1 MRGKSG
7 ASIKCEAEYRGRVL
21 VVDDHAAVRESVIDV
36 LRQAGYRSEGL
47 ASAVEALPLL
57 EREAFDVVVTDL
69 QMPAMDGLEFI
80 RQMSVRR
87 LPTQVI
93 MITAHATIASA
104 VEAMR
109 HGAFDYLEKPF
120 DVSRLEE
127 LVARALERRQLCG
140 DAARPDGDSNAAEA
154 VNRSRAVAKTASE
167 SLDALGMIGDSPAMR
182 LLRERIRQV
191 APTDETVLICGE
203 SGTGKELAARAV
215 HSLSR
220 RASGPLVSLNCPAL
234 SPQLAESE
242 LFGHRRGAFT
252 GADVDRIGRFELAEG
267 GAIFLDEITEIDLP
281 LQAKLLRVLQERTFE
296 LVGASESRRANVR
309 VIASTNRDLMAEIA
323 AGRFRED
330 LYYRLAVVPLEL
342 PPLRSRGEDVQLL
355 ADHFLDRAA
364 QRLARPPLELTS
376 DCRDLLA
383 AYHWPGNVR
392 ELENIITRACV
403 LSGGAPIAAA
413 DIRPWLQQPEHV
425 GATVS
430 TFNGTVRSTLAST
443 PAQGIDAA
451 GNLEEMERAM
461 IVATLQRFGG
471 NRGQTAAALGIGVR
485 TLSGK
490 LRAYGF
496 APRTRDFGEPGTAAN
511 DRQFSPNDPANN
523 AVALTRKT
531 A

>member
-1 MRGKSG
+1 MRTKPDSSAKGEPES
-7 ASIKCEAEYRGRVL
+7 RGRVL

-36 LRQAGYRSEGL
+36 LRQAGYEVSGL

-57 EREAFDVVVTDL
+57 ERAAFDVVVTDL

-80 RQMSVRR
+80 RQMSLRR

-109 HGAFDYLEKPF
+109 FGAFDYLEKPF
-120 DVSRLEE
+120 DVTRLEE
-127 LVARALERRQLCG
+127 LVARAMDRRRLCG
-140 DAARPDGDSNAAEA
+140 DDISAEPANDMTLAVPTRVATPRAAGGDSLEA
-154 VNRSRAVAKTASE
+154 M
-167 SLDALGMIGDSPAMR
+167 GMIGDSPAMR

-191 APTDETVLICGE
+191 GPTDETVLICGE
-203 SGTGKELAARAV
+203 SGTGKELVARAV
-215 HSLSR
+215 HSVSR
-220 RASGPLVSLNCPAL
+220 RAAGPLVSLNCPSL

-252 GADVDRIGRFELAEG
+252 GADVDRVGRFELAKG
-267 GAIFLDEITEIDLP
+267 GAILLDEITEIDMP

-296 LVGASESRRANVR
+296 LVGASETRQADVR

-323 AGRFRED
+323 GGRFRED

-342 PPLRSRGEDVQLL
+342 PPLRSRGDDVQLL

-364 QRLARPPLELTS
+364 KRLGRPRLELTE
-376 DCRDLLA
+376 DCRNLLA

-403 LSGGAPIAAA
+403 LSGGVPIAAC
-413 DIRPWLQQPEHV
+413 DIRPWLQQPEGIRHHAV
-425 GATVS
+425 ASGASATTS
-430 TFNGTVRSTLAST
+430 SSFPE
-443 PAQGIDAA
+443 PAPAA
-451 GNLEEMERAM
+451 GNLDDMERAM

-490 LRAYGF
+490 LRSYGF
-496 APRTRDFGEPGTAAN
+496 APRTREFGETGGLASH
-511 DRQFSPNDPANN
+511 RQFPPIGSANI
-523 AVALTRKT
+523 AVDQSLKT

>member
-1 MRGKSG
+1 
-7 ASIKCEAEYRGRVL
+7 VL

-36 LRQAGYRSEGL
+36 LRQAGYQVDGL
-47 ASAVEALPLL
+47 ASAVEALPVL
-57 EREAFDVVVTDL
+57 ERTAFDVVVTDL

-80 RQMSVRR
+80 RQMSQRR

-109 HGAFDYLEKPF
+109 FGAFDYLEKPF
-120 DVSRLEE
+120 DVTRLEE
-127 LVARALERRQLCG
+127 LVARAMERRLLCN
-140 DAARPDGDSNAAEA
+140 DDESASLAEVSVAAKPRAARMAD
-154 VNRSRAVAKTASE
+154 
-167 SLDALGMIGDSPAMR
+167 SLDAMGMIGDSPAMR

-203 SGTGKELAARAV
+203 SGTGKELVARAV
-215 HSLSR
+215 HALSR
-220 RASGPLVSLNCPAL
+220 RAQGPLVSLNCPAL

-252 GADVDRIGRFELAEG
+252 GADADRVGRFELAKG
-267 GAIFLDEITEIDLP
+267 GAILLDEITEIDLP

-296 LVGASESRRANVR
+296 LVGASETRQADVR
-309 VIASTNRDLMAEIA
+309 VIASTNRDLAAEIA
-323 AGRFRED
+323 GGRFRED

-342 PPLRSRGEDVQLL
+342 PPLRTRGDDVQLL

-364 QRLARPPLELTS
+364 KRLGRPRLELTA
-376 DCRDLLA
+376 DCRALLT

-403 LSGGAPIAAA
+403 LSSGAPIAAC
-413 DIRPWLQQPEHV
+413 DIQPWLQQPESVNLQV
-425 GATVS
+425 GS
-430 TFNGTVRSTLAST
+430 HSLPPSTL
-443 PAQGIDAA
+443 PIGGVAA
-451 GNLEEMERAM
+451 TNLDDMERAM

-471 NRGQTAAALGIGVR
+471 NRAQTAAALGIGVR

-496 APRTRDFGEPGTAAN
+496 APRTREFGGTGGFTH
-511 DRQFSPNDPANN
+511 DRQFSPIDPANS
-523 AVALTRKT
+523 AVAQNRRT

>member
-1 MRGKSG
+1 MRSR
-7 ASIKCEAEYRGRVL
+7 AENSAKDDPESRGRVL

-36 LRQAGYRSEGL
+36 LRQAGYAVQGL

-57 EREAFDVVVTDL
+57 ERTAFDVVVTDL

-80 RQMSVRR
+80 RQMSQRR

-109 HGAFDYLEKPF
+109 FGAFDYLEKPF
-120 DVSRLEE
+120 DVTRLEE
-127 LVARALERRQLCG
+127 LVARAMERRQLCG
-140 DAARPDGDSNAAEA
+140 DDAIVPPTDLTSVAKPRAAR
-154 VNRSRAVAKTASE
+154 TADP
-167 SLDALGMIGDSPAMR
+167 LDAMGMIGNSPAMR
-182 LLRERIRQV
+182 LLRERISQV

-203 SGTGKELAARAV
+203 SGTGKELVARAV
-215 HSLSR
+215 HLLSR

-252 GADVDRIGRFELAEG
+252 GADADRVGRFELAKG
-267 GAIFLDEITEIDLP
+267 GAILLDEITEIDLP

-296 LVGASESRRANVR
+296 LVGSSETRQADVR
-309 VIASTNRDLMAEIA
+309 VIASTNRDLAAEIA
-323 AGRFRED
+323 GGRFRED

-342 PPLRSRGEDVQLL
+342 PPLRTRGDDVQLL

-364 QRLARPPLELTS
+364 KRLGRPRLELTG
-376 DCRDLLA
+376 DCRALLA

-403 LSGGAPIAAA
+403 LSGAAPIAAC
-413 DIRPWLQQPEHV
+413 DIQPWLQQPE
-425 GATVS
+425 TVNLQS
-430 TFNGTVRSTLAST
+430 VHGSAPTSTL
-443 PAQGIDAA
+443 PIDGAPSA
-451 GNLEEMERAM
+451 NLDDMERAM

-471 NRGQTAAALGIGVR
+471 NRSQTAAALGIGVR

-490 LRAYGF
+490 MRAYGF
-496 APRTRDFGEPGTAAN
+496 APRTREFSGTGGFTH
-511 DRQFSPNDPANN
+511 DRQFSPIDPANS
-523 AVALTRKT
+523 AVAQNRRT